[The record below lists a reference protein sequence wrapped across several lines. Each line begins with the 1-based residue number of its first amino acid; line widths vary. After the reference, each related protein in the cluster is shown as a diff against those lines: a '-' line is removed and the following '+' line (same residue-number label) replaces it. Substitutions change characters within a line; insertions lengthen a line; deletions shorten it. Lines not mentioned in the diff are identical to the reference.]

1 MSCLTHPVRYLRG
14 GLPAVL
20 LVAGMA
26 HAACSRPIVAPVAP
40 TGYSVI
46 VKDNQVS
53 GAFPDALRELGKQY
67 GCEFVFPVMPRARST
82 YMFLNSGESDL
93 LLPAS
98 RSEERDRQA
107 EFIPMMKLRMA
118 LISNKQGPVRST
130 SVADL
135 LAHPEWR
142 GAVVRSYVFGN
153 EYNSLIDK
161 LDAQHRI
168 SYVAAPLMV
177 ARMMKVGRVDFTVVA
192 PTIFFSSLSED
203 ASLASF
209 AREVQV
215 TPLDGLPP
223 ADSGIYLSQ
232 KSLTAA
238 DRDTLRQLLRQ
249 AARGMLW
256 KWFQHYYPPEIAA
269 YAVRP
274 H

>member
-1 MSCLTHPVRYLRG
+1 MSCVAHPVRCLRG
-14 GLPAVL
+14 ALPALL
-20 LVAGMA
+20 LVAGLA
-26 HAACSRPIVAPVAP
+26 HAGCSRPIVAPVAP

-46 VKDNQVS
+46 VRGDQVS
-53 GAFPDALRELGKQY
+53 GAFPDALRELGRQF
-67 GCEFVFPVMPRARST
+67 GCEFVFPVVPRARST
-82 YMFLNSGESDL
+82 YMFLNSAESDL

-107 EFIPMMKLRMA
+107 EFVPMMKLRMA
-118 LISNKQGPVRST
+118 LISNKRSPIRSS

-153 EYNSLIDK
+153 EYNSLIEK
-161 LDAQHRI
+161 LDAQHRL

-203 ASLASF
+203 ATLAAF
-209 AREVQV
+209 ASEVQV
-215 TPLDGLPP
+215 TSLDGLPP
-223 ADSGIYLSQ
+223 AESGIYLSQ
-232 KSLTAA
+232 KSLGAA
-238 DRDTLRQLLRQ
+238 DREVLRQLLRQ
-249 AARGMLW
+249 AAKGTLW

>member
-1 MSCLTHPVRYLRG
+1 MSRVAPFVRRLRG
-14 GLPAVL
+14 VLPAL
-20 LVAGMA
+20 WLVGGLA

-40 TGYSVI
+40 TGFSVI

-53 GAFPDALRELGKQY
+53 GAFPEALRELGRQY
-67 GCEFVFPVMPRARST
+67 GCEFVFPVVPRARST
-82 YMFLNSGESDL
+82 YMFLNSAESDL

-107 EFIPMMKLRMA
+107 EFIPMMKLKMA
-118 LISNKQGPVRST
+118 LISNRHSPVRSS
-130 SVADL
+130 SVAEL

-153 EYNSLIDK
+153 EYNSLIEK

-203 ASLASF
+203 AALASF
-209 AREVQV
+209 ASEVQV
-215 TPLDGLPP
+215 ATLDGLPP
-223 ADSGIYLSQ
+223 AESGIYLSQ
-232 KSLTAA
+232 KSLSAA
-238 DRDTLRQLLRQ
+238 DRDILRQLLRQ
-249 AARGMLW
+249 AAKGTVW

-269 YAVRP
+269 YAMRP